1 MITDISLIRFKSKAL
16 LRSVVMLL
24 IFFTQLT
31 KKIKIYQFVKTLKV
45 VLFFL
50 VFLQAGK

>member
-16 LRSVVMLL
+16 LSVVMLL